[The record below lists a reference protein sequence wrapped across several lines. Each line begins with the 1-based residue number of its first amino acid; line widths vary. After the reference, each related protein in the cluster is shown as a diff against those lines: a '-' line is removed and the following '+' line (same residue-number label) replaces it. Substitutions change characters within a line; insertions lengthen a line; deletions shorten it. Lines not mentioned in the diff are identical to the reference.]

1 MTTAPI
7 TDRRF
12 LRRPGPSMPDSAGPV
27 AAEPASGSAA
37 GDQFRPS
44 ASHPIP
50 PLRSVADFV
59 ALPSG
64 RRYVTVR
71 GKFLIAL
78 GGAALWLM
86 LAAVV
91 SLAFL
96 GDLASVVTWPAAI
109 LMAVFVVYVP
119 AYLTAFSCI
128 GIVLDDPPALEI
140 AHPTTPVTVV
150 VTAHDQP
157 KDTVVCLAYLA
168 AQDYDGPVSVLLVD
182 HGSTDGTVAEARR
195 AAAQL
200 GLELEVVS
208 ERRESSAHAYNTGLA
223 CVDTPLFVAAD
234 AGTFLHPSAVR
245 LLVARLVSSPSD
257 TAAVAGHAFVR
268 NVRPGTLA
276 ELGATDY
283 ALAVNAAQRL
293 HGLFQGALVAE
304 GACSVFRTDAVRAV
318 NGWPAVAGEDVVLT
332 WRFLERGW
340 RVFHEPLAVAFT
352 TEPISIRSLGRR
364 RARAAIGLFDAI
376 REAGLRSLRFPF
388 SRFLTVV
395 DAAVPVL
402 DLCFTAC
409 WLPAVVLAAL
419 GHAGLVGWY
428 VLFVLPLSLATSA
441 IVRRNHYEV
450 MEEIGLEP
458 RRSVATVLAGALTFH
473 AVQAPLSIWSYA
485 LELADASGSRS

>member
-1 MTTAPI
+1 MTTAPL

-12 LRRPGPSMPDSAGPV
+12 LRRSAPPAPERV
-27 AAEPASGSAA
+27 ASG
-37 GDQFRPS
+37 QFRPS

-59 ALPSG
+59 ALPST
-64 RRYVTVR
+64 RRYVTVK

-78 GGAALWLM
+78 GGAALWLL
-86 LAAVV
+86 LAVIV

-96 GDLASVVTWPAAI
+96 GSLAEVVSWPAAV
-109 LMAVFVVYVP
+109 LMAIFVVYVP

-140 AHPTTPVTVV
+140 VHPTTPVTVV
-150 VTAHDQP
+150 VRSDRQP
-157 KDTVVCLAYLA
+157 KDVVVCLAYLA
-168 AQDYDGPVSVLLVD
+168 AQDYDGPLSVLLVD
-182 HGSTDGTVAEARR
+182 HASTDDTVAEACR
-195 AAAQL
+195 AARQ
-200 GLELEVVS
+200 LELDLKVVV
-208 ERRESSAHAYNTGLA
+208 ERRDGRAHAYNTGLA
-223 CVDTPLFVAAD
+223 CVDTPVFVTLD

-245 LLVARLVSSPSD
+245 LLVARLMSSPSD

-268 NVRPGTLA
+268 NARQGTFA
-276 ELGATDY
+276 EYEATDY

-304 GACSVFRTDAVRAV
+304 GACGVFRTDAVRAV
-318 NGWPAVAGEDVVLT
+318 NGWPPVVGEDVVLT

-340 RVFHEPLAVAFT
+340 RVFHEPLAVAFS
-352 TEPISIRSLGRR
+352 TEPISTRSLGRR
-364 RARAAIGLFDAI
+364 RARAAVGLVDAI
-376 REAGLRSLRFPF
+376 REAGVRSLRFPF

-395 DAAVPVL
+395 DVAAPLL
-402 DLCFTAC
+402 DLCFAVC

-428 VLFVLPLSLATSA
+428 LLFVLPLSLATSA
-441 IVRRNHYEV
+441 IVRRNHNEV
-450 MEEIGLEP
+450 MDEIGLKP
-458 RRSVATVLAGALTFH
+458 HRSPAALLASLLTFH

-485 LELADASGSRS
+485 LELADASNSTR